1 MGVLGRSVMSQS
13 VKKGLSFGL
22 TSGIITTLGMV
33 VGVNASTSSRLAVI
47 ASIVAIAIA
56 DAFSDA
62 VAMHVSEESEGM
74 HTKKEIW
81 EATITTFLAKFSFAL
96 TFILPILFVSLEL
109 AVLIDIV
116 WGLSLMTVF
125 NVFLARSQNENV
137 FRVVIE
143 HLAIAIVVV
152 VITYVVGLAIST
164 FVLDT

>member
-1 MGVLGRSVMSQS
+1 MFGRSVMSQS
-13 VKKGLSFGL
+13 IKKGLSFGL

-74 HTKKEIW
+74 HSRKEIW
-81 EATITTFLAKFSFAL
+81 EATVTTFLAKFTFAM
-96 TFILPILFVSLEL
+96 TFILPIWFLTLDF
-109 AVLIDIV
+109 AVLIDII
-116 WGLSLMTVF
+116 WGLSLMTAF
-125 NVFLARSQNENV
+125 NVFLARSQKENV
-137 FRVVIE
+137 LRVVVE
-143 HLAIAIVVV
+143 HLAIAAIVV

-164 FVLDT
+164 YVLEV

>member
-1 MGVLGRSVMSQS
+1 MRERGVMSQS
-13 VKKGLSFGL
+13 IKKGLSFGL

-62 VAMHVSEESEGM
+62 VAMHVSEESEGV
-74 HTKKEIW
+74 HSKKEIW
-81 EATITTFLAKFSFAL
+81 EATITTFLAKFCFAL
-96 TFILPILFVSLEL
+96 TFILPIWFLPLDI
-109 AVLIDIV
+109 AVLIDIA

-125 NVFLARSQNENV
+125 NIFLARSQDENV

-143 HLAIAIVVV
+143 HLAIAAVVV
-152 VITYVVGLAIST
+152 IITYVVGLAIST
-164 FVLDT
+164 LILDV